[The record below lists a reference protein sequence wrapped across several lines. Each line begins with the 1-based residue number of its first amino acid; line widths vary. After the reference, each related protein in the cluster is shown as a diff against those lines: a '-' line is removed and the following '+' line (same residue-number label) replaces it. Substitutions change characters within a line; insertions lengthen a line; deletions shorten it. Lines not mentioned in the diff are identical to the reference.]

1 MCKGCLSGCL
11 EGFIF
16 SIIIIALVVIFSGGA
31 VNMTVLFTAALIA
44 IIINGL
50 LSLAISIIKWI
61 FK

>member
-1 MCKGCLSGCL
+1 MIKGCLSGCL
-11 EGFIF
+11 EGIIV
-16 SIIIIALVVIFSGGA
+16 SIIVITFVVIFSGGT
-31 VNMTVLFTAALIA
+31 VNLELLFFGALIA